1 MKTREQWAEEVMD
14 RACEYFTDLQ
24 IIKSRGN
31 ASQVEQHVLHDQ
43 NKALRA
49 LLLEVPDPEGWKLV
63 PFEPTDKM
71 RYAGMDESPLCIKR
85 MYDSKNGEP
94 KYTGTLHG
102 FSTEAVGDIFK
113 AMIKA
118 SPEYKDESCK

>member
-1 MKTREQWAEEVMD
+1 MKSREQWIDNVMD
-14 RACEYFTDLQ
+14 EVRTYAIAYENGDEDDV
-24 IIKSRGN
+24 K
-31 ASQVEQHVLHDQ
+31 
-43 NKALRA
+43 LRA

-118 SPEYKDESCK
+118 SPEYKGE